1 MKKKIVFQNL
11 QKLFTLS
18 FFQAVD
24 GSVSNS
30 KHFMHATN
38 LKIKIKSPTVTR
50 GESPKAIPII
60 RTRTMKK

>member
-30 KHFMHATN
+30 IHFMHAKHSN
-38 LKIKIKSPTVTR
+38 VLYCILRSMSKLAFRSDPHFF
-50 GESPKAIPII
+50 
-60 RTRTMKK
+60 